1 MDSLA
6 KEPDKYDFSRKI
18 DCDKA
23 FSHVPKFA
31 FNSANI
37 IQKLFN
43 REVSSRS
50 KILCYE
56 LRPELIHLQ
65 CFFLLIASYTE
76 QRPRC
81 LYASI

>member
-23 FSHVPKFA
+23 FCNVPQSA

-37 IQKLFN
+37 VQKLFN
-43 REVSSRS
+43 REVSSGS
-50 KILCYE
+50 KILYYE
-56 LRPELIHLQ
+56 LRPELTN
-65 CFFLLIASYTE
+65 F
-76 QRPRC
+76 
-81 LYASI
+81 